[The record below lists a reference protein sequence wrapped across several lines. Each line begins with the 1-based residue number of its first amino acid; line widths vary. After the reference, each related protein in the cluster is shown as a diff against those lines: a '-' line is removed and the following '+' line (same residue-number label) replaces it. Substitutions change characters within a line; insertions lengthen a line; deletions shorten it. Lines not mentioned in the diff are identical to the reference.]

1 MLGCEL
7 LPPVCA
13 AVGFVGACTAGA
25 GGGGGGGGGL
35 ERLLKNPIIQ
45 LLLTDYI
52 YYQLL
57 AAAFCHQTFCFLSNP
72 RPNIET
78 HLPHGSTNH
87 AQAYS

>member
-7 LPPVCA
+7 LPPLCA

-45 LLLTDYI
+45 LLLMDYI
-52 YYQLL
+52 YYQLS
-57 AAAFCHQTFCFLSNP
+57 AAASCRQTCGFL
-72 RPNIET
+72 
-78 HLPHGSTNH
+78 
-87 AQAYS
+87 